1 MGRTNILSRTALYAG
16 RLLAALL
23 ALWLAW
29 LIAQGVLRI
38 VRPAPQ
44 AAGVRASPLAADAAA
59 KAVIAANFF
68 GSPGTGAST
77 SAAEPV
83 QSPLNLVLKGVYAPQ
98 RDFPGFAVLSIDG
111 GRDVGILVGSEVKS
125 GVKLNAVSADHV
137 LLSRDGVLERVSLA
151 PLQLRASAPGQ
162 LGAAPAL
169 NVRPTSATSYTV
181 SRGEFAGLLRD
192 PRQLASLAQVG
203 TLPGGGGIV
212 ISDAAY
218 GASGG
223 IASKLGLQQG
233 DIIQK
238 INGQPVAGKD
248 DLLNIARQSPA
259 AGNVSVEGT
268 RNGQPLR
275 LTYNLQP

>member
-1 MGRTNILSRTALYAG
+1 LGGTNILSRTALYAG

-23 ALWLAW
+23 ALWLMW
-29 LIAQGVLRI
+29 LVAQGVLRI
-38 VRPAPQ
+38 IWPAPQ
-44 AAGVRASPLAADAAA
+44 AASVRASPLSPDEASR
-59 KAVIAANFF
+59 AVIAASLF
-68 GSPGTGAST
+68 GSSGTGAPT
-77 SAAEPV
+77 SAAEPA

-111 GRDVGILVGSEVKS
+111 GRDIGVLAGSEVKA
-125 GVKLNAVSADHV
+125 GVKLHAVNPDHI
-137 LLSRDGVLERVSLA
+137 LLSRDGVVERVSLA
-151 PLQLRASAPGQ
+151 PLQFRAAIPGQ
-162 LGAAPAL
+162 LGPAAAL
-169 NVRPTSATSYTV
+169 NVRATAANSYTV
-181 SRGEFAGLLRD
+181 SRGEFGGLLRD
-192 PRQLASLAQVG
+192 PRQLASLAQ
-203 TLPGGGGIV
+203 LASNPGGGIV
-212 ISDAAY
+212 ITEGAF

-248 DLLNIARQSPA
+248 DLLIIARQSPA
-259 AGNVSVEGT
+259 AGNVSVEGM

>member
-1 MGRTNILSRTALYAG
+1 LGRTTILSRTPIYAG
-16 RLLAALL
+16 RLLATLL

-29 LIAQGVLRI
+29 IVAQGVLRI
-38 VRPAPQ
+38 VWPAPQ
-44 AAGVRASPLAADAAA
+44 AAGVRASPLSADAAA
-59 KAVIAANFF
+59 KSVIAARLF
-68 GSPGTGAST
+68 GSSGTGASP

-111 GRDVGILVGSEVKS
+111 GRDIGVLTGSEVKS
-125 GVKLNAVSADHV
+125 GVKLHAVNADHILV
-137 LLSRDGVLERVSLA
+137 SRDGVPERVNLA
-151 PLQLRASAPGQ
+151 ASHLRAPAPGQ
-162 LGAAPAL
+162 PAAAPVL
-169 NVRPTSATSYTV
+169 NVRPTSANSFTV
-181 SRGEFAGLLRD
+181 SRGEFGGLLRD
-192 PRQLASLAQVG
+192 PRQLASLAQLSSV
-203 TLPGGGGIV
+203 PGGVLVTEG
-212 ISDAAY
+212 AF

-248 DLLNIARQSPA
+248 DILNIARQPPA
-259 AGNVSVEGT
+259 AGNVSLEGT